1 MIVVDTNVVSE
12 PLRRTPDPAVL
23 AWLAGHAA
31 EIALTTITVHE
42 LLYGMLR
49 LPEGKRRRGLRDSID
64 ALIRGASG
72 RVLAYDEEAA
82 RAHAAMRAGG
92 GATDSAATAF
102 GFRRARASSG
112 RSTSR
117 WNSSPGSTP
126 AAHIIT
132 IQAT

>member
-64 ALIRGASG
+64 ALM
-72 RVLAYDEEAA
+72 DF
-82 RAHAAMRAGG
+82 AHVP
-92 GATDSAATAF
+92 DF
-102 GFRRARASSG
+102 L
-112 RSTSR
+112 SR
-117 WNSSPGSTP
+117 PD
-126 AAHIIT
+126 A
-132 IQAT
+132 